1 MTKLAFV
8 LLGFALVLASAPAL
22 AAGRRIALLHG
33 DPELQ
38 RALALALAAWDVETV
53 PLDVRLS
60 EDLDAEARV
69 QAAELALRLQLE
81 GVVWVSLTPEGSRL
95 VVFDAHTGELTV
107 RNLPAFPPF
116 ASTTAAGLAL
126 SVKTALRPSVEQVSE
141 QPSEPPPPPRQ
152 APVLELR
159 TPEPAVRV
167 PALSSA
173 RASLRAMLD
182 VAWVADEKAEPR
194 WGFGTTLWFGPSG
207 RLGAALRLS
216 AGSGVDVN
224 APGLAGR
231 YRDVTLGLGGEW
243 RWLNAGS
250 VSSAFG
256 LGAALRAASLD
267 GTLSDSSH
275 VSVVRYNPSVD
286 AALRLDLRVTGPLFV
301 GLDVSSC
308 FFARY
313 QRFLVAGRPVFA
325 PFRLSPSAGVSLG
338 ITLF

>member
-8 LLGFALVLASAPAL
+8 LLGFALVLAPAPAL
-22 AAGRRIALLHG
+22 GAGRRIALLHG

-53 PLDVRLS
+53 PLDVQLS
-60 EDLDAEARV
+60 EEVDAEALV
-69 QAAELALRLQLE
+69 QAAALARTLHLE
-81 GVVWVSLTPEGSRL
+81 GVVWVSPTLQGSRL
-95 VVFDAHTGELTV
+95 AVFDAHTGELTL
-107 RNLPAFPPF
+107 RNLPEIPPF

-141 QPSEPPPPPRQ
+141 QPSEPPRP
-152 APVLELR
+152 APLPELR
-159 TPEPAVRV
+159 TPERAVQV
-167 PALSSA
+167 SAQLSA

-194 WGFGTTLWFGPSG
+194 WAFGTTLWFGPSG
-207 RLGAALRLS
+207 RFGAALRLS

-231 YRDVTLGLGGEW
+231 YRDLTLGLGGEW
-243 RWLNAGS
+243 RWLNAGP

-256 LGAALRAASLD
+256 LGAALRAATLD
-267 GTLSDSSH
+267 ATLSDSSH
-275 VSVVRYNPSVD
+275 ISVVRYNPSVD
-286 AALRLDLRVTGPLFV
+286 AALRLDLRVAGPLFA

-338 ITLF
+338 IALF